1 MSLATRPLVPPLFL
15 PTHYLY
21 IKIAAMS
28 RAFMRE
34 GEDQWLSDVAPS
46 LQALIVFLTKE
57 NNGVRV
63 YEKRQVQDNTG
74 RTVHE
79 MSNGV
84 TYAKDSN
91 GKWEMV

>member
-1 MSLATRPLVPPLFL
+1 
-15 PTHYLY
+15 
-21 IKIAAMS
+21 MS

-46 LQALIVFLTKE
+46 IQALIVFLTKE

-63 YEKRQVQDNTG
+63 YEKRQHTDAAGKTI
-74 RTVHE
+74 HD
-79 MSNGV
+79 MSNGIS
-84 TYAKDSN
+84 YAKDSN

>member
-1 MSLATRPLVPPLFL
+1 
-15 PTHYLY
+15 
-21 IKIAAMS
+21 MS
-28 RAFMRE
+28 RAFMKE
-34 GEDQWLSDVAPS
+34 GDDMWLSDVAPS

-63 YEKRQVQDNTG
+63 YEKNQRQDDQG
-74 RTVHE
+74 RTIHE

-84 TYAKDSN
+84 SYAKDPN

>member
-1 MSLATRPLVPPLFL
+1 
-15 PTHYLY
+15 
-21 IKIAAMS
+21 MS

-63 YEKRQVQDNTG
+63 YEKPKTA
-74 RTVHE
+74 T
-79 MSNGV
+79 
-84 TYAKDSN
+84 AN
-91 GKWEMV
+91 GKWYEQRNAIDRR

>member
-1 MSLATRPLVPPLFL
+1 
-15 PTHYLY
+15 
-21 IKIAAMS
+21 
-28 RAFMRE
+28 MRE

-63 YEKRQVQDNTG
+63 YEKRQSQDNAG

-79 MSNGV
+79 MSNGI
-84 TYAKDSN
+84 TYGKDSN

>member
-1 MSLATRPLVPPLFL
+1 
-15 PTHYLY
+15 
-21 IKIAAMS
+21 MS

-63 YEKRQVQDNTG
+63 YEKRQFQDNAG
-74 RTVHE
+74 RIVHE
-79 MSNGV
+79 MSNGI